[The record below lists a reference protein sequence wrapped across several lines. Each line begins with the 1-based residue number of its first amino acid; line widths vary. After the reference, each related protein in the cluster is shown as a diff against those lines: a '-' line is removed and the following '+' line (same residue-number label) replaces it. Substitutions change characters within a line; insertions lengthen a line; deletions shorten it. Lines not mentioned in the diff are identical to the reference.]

1 MRRVAVALAVVLVA
15 GPARAEEHR
24 GSLLVFPGSLSV
36 STGTIAPAEAGN
48 VITSVRTE
56 QAVALWR
63 IGGTLIGGTV
73 VAGTSTDL
81 DGYSWNRT
89 QPYTVGAKVMTSTAV
104 GVIHATAGVSGVRT
118 EAGSRLA
125 PALWV
130 SYWNDWRPSAAVG
143 SPLVTSFPGFLSGS
157 SGLMTAAERGNWIT
171 NVTLEQGAT
180 IWRGRGFHA
189 IPYVS
194 TGFSADTERYQ
205 WNNRTQADSGLKLR
219 RAVLGGV
226 ADVRFAYRFEHNR
239 QADRATTG
247 PVVVASFWLG
257 WQPRHGQ

>member
-1 MRRVAVALAVVLVA
+1 MRRVVVVLAVVLA
-15 GPARAEEHR
+15 AASAQAEEKHH
-24 GSLLVFPGSLSV
+24 SLLVFPGSLSM
-36 STGTIAPAEAGN
+36 STGLIAPAEAGN
-48 VITSVRTE
+48 VITGVRSE

-73 VAGTSTDL
+73 VAGASTDL

-104 GVIHATAGVSGVRT
+104 GVIHATAGVSGVRS

-130 SYWNDWRPSAAVG
+130 SYWNDWRLSAAAA
-143 SPLVTSFPGFLSGS
+143 PLASFPGFLSGS
-157 SGLMTAAERGNWIT
+157 SGLITAAERGNWIT

-180 IWRGRGFHA
+180 IWRGQGVEA

-194 TGFSADTERYQ
+194 TGFSADTDRYQ

-219 RAVLGGV
+219 RALLGGV
-226 ADVRFAYRFEHNR
+226 ADLRVAYRLEHNR
-239 QADRATTG
+239 QTHRATNG
-247 PVVVASFWLG
+247 PIVVASFWLG
-257 WQPRHGQ
+257 WQPRRQR